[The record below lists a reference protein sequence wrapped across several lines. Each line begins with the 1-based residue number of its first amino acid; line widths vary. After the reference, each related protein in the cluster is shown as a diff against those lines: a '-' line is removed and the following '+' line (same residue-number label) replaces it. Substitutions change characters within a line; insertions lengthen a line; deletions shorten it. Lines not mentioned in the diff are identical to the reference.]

1 MLVLHLEQRQEE
13 DTLQV
18 ANDISVLRKAILVYT
33 YVILFYIP
41 YIIFIYLL
49 QLEQQQ
55 ERYRYIISHIMFYI
69 DISCYHCDKQ

>member
-55 ERYRYIISHIMFYI
+55 ERYRYIISHIMLYI